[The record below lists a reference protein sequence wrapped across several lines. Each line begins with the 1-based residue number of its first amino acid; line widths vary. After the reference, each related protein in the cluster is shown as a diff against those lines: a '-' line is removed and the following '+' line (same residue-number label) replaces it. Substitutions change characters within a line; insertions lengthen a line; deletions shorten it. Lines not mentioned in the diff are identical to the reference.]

1 MYAGETGSNLKERIK
16 KLRSDCEK
24 DKKKEN
30 ITGLSQLMQA
40 TGHKP
45 TIEDLKI
52 TPYRNNLKK
61 IKFIEAVRITLH
73 KKRSSNELKNKPK
86 PFQIY
91 GM

>member
-1 MYAGETGSNLKERIK
+1 
-16 KLRSDCEK
+16 
-24 DKKKEN
+24 
-30 ITGLSQLMQA
+30 MQA

>member
-1 MYAGETGSNLKERIK
+1 
-16 KLRSDCEK
+16 
-24 DKKKEN
+24 
-30 ITGLSQLMQA
+30 MQA

-45 TIEDLKI
+45 TTEDLKI
-52 TPYRNNLKK
+52 TPHRNNLKK

-91 GM
+91 GL